1 MKRYIKSSKDGESDL
16 AVSIDE
22 LEDDF
27 SYIIS
32 GLEKLSRIGSQSEK
46 EALSIALKLSG
57 MLSEITDEISTTIV
71 G

>member
-1 MKRYIKSSKDGESDL
+1 MKRYIMANKESDSEL
-16 AVSIDE
+16 NINIDE

-32 GLEKLSRIGSQSEK
+32 GLEKLSRMGSQSEK